1 MAYNEHGN
9 SGSSIA
15 AAISFPADDDVGG
28 GGVVVVMTDLS
39 CRAIL

>member
-28 GGVVVVMTDLS
+28 GVVVVMTDLS

>member
-15 AAISFPADDDVGG
+15 AAISFPADDDVDS
-28 GGVVVVMTDLS
+28 GVVVVMTDLS